1 MKGPE
6 GVLDGLSQGISG
18 AVYEMAGGIYD
29 LFAKPVEAA
38 NKSGSGGV
46 AAGVAEGLKSFFARP
61 LKGGKILVD
70 KLQRSLQ
77 TSVPMAEEVEMGLA
91 HTTQSAAYSEPIDI
105 SDLTP
110 EEASIERAYAAAVKL
125 LQWWN
130 TVDKD
135 GNRCLDRAELI
146 AAMSEGGA
154 DALIERVDADGDRV
168 LTFTELA
175 WVIGTDQ
182 NAFSA
187 IFS

>member
-1 MKGPE
+1 M

-18 AVYEMAGGIYD
+18 AVYEVAGGIYD

-38 NKSGSGGV
+38 SKTDSAGV
-46 AAGVAEGLKSFFARP
+46 AAGVAEGLKSLFARP

-70 KLQRSLQ
+70 KLQKSLQ
-77 TSVPMAEEVEMGLA
+77 STVPVAEEVEMGLHA
-91 HTTQSAAYSEPIDI
+91 NLAEAYSEPGDI
-105 SDLTP
+105 STLSTED
-110 EEASIERAYAAAVKL
+110 ASIERAYAAAIRL
-125 LQWWN
+125 LLWWN

-135 GNRCLDRAELI
+135 GNRCLDRKELV
-146 AAMSEGGA
+146 AAMPEGSA

-182 NAFSA
+182 SAFAA
-187 IFS
+187 IFG